1 MSCLITFYSSKMA
14 IPETNSQLKDNQSF
28 SQNQSFQKMKEWII
42 SSQSDWHYTI
52 QTVDIF

>member
-1 MSCLITFYSSKMA
+1 MSYLITFYSSKME

-28 SQNQSFQKMKEWII
+28 NQNQSFQKMKEWII
-42 SSQSDWHYTI
+42 SSQSGWHYTI